1 MLLIQLTGLSGA
13 GKTSIANAV
22 KTAMATNRN
31 NISIEVVDA
40 DVYRK
45 TLCKDLG
52 FSKEDRIENIRR
64 LGKIAG
70 EFTAKGTITI
80 VAAINP
86 YTITRTELKNTYNAK
101 IVWINCPFDE
111 LVKRDTKGLYRRALV
126 NTNDYEKI
134 NNLTGVND
142 PYEVP
147 EDADL
152 VINTGTEDLQTSA
165 TRLNNFILQHLSLQ
179 S

>member
-13 GKTSIANAV
+13 GKTSIANSV
-22 KTAMATNRN
+22 KTLMATQN
-31 NISIEVVDA
+31 NKINIELIDA

-52 FSKEDRIENIRR
+52 FTKEDRIENIRR

-70 EFTAKGTITI
+70 EFIAKETVTI

-86 YTITRTELKNTYNAK
+86 YEIARTELKNTYNAK
-101 IVWINCPFDE
+101 TVWINCPIGE
-111 LVKRDTKGLYRRALV
+111 LVKRDTKGLYRRALA
-126 NTNDYEKI
+126 NTNNNEKI
-134 NNLTGVND
+134 TNLSGVND

-147 EDADL
+147 ENADL
-152 VINTGTEDLQTSA
+152 VINTSTEEVVVP
-165 TRLNNFILQHLSLQ
+165 NV
-179 S
+179 